1 MVTSS
6 STSFFILFCQGGQ
19 VLQEPFIKGNVGNSS
34 FHLVTHNNCTIKV
47 YILSRYTSVATNS
60 TKVVLFEVALSD
72 IWSDIW

>member
-6 STSFFILFCQGGQ
+6 STNFFILFCQHGQ

-34 FHLVTHNNCTIKV
+34 FNLVTHNNCSIKV
-47 YILSRYTSVATNS
+47 YILSRYISVATNF
-60 TKVVLFEVALSD
+60 TKAVLFELTLSD

>member
-6 STSFFILFCQGGQ
+6 STNFFILFCQHGQ

-34 FHLVTHNNCTIKV
+34 FNLVTHNNCSIKV
-47 YILSRYTSVATNS
+47 YILSRYISVATNF
-60 TKVVLFEVALSD
+60 TKAVLFEVTLSE